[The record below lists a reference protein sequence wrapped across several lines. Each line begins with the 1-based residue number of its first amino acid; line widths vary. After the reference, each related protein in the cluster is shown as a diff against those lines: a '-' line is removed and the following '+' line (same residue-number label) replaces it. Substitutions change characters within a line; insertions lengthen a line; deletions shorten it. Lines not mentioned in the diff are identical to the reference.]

1 MNDQG
6 NSKTNPVKFIVCC
19 IIFAVLGVAPFIIG
33 NIFEWDTVVLS
44 VVIMIVVSAPLSTA
58 IFNRIY
64 RGN

>member
-6 NSKTNPVKFIVCC
+6 NSKTNPVKFILCC

-33 NIFEWDTVVLS
+33 NIFEWDTVLS

-58 IFNRIY
+58 IFNRIC
-64 RGN
+64 RKN